1 MKCIRTLNC
10 ACYFFMK
17 RRIRFLNFIIDSLVF
32 LVIVVSA
39 SFVFRNLVEQD
50 DMKIYSIVFYCAYY
64 FLFELLSGRTIGK
77 MITGTKVVDK
87 ASKEDPSFI
96 QILLR
101 TLSRLIPVDYISYLF
116 RSNGIHDYLSSTQL
130 IKQDEL

>member
-39 SFVFRNLVEQD
+39 SFVFRDIVEQNE
-50 DMKIYSIVFYCAYY
+50 MKIYSIVFYCAYY
-64 FLFELLSGRTIGK
+64 FLFELLLGRTIGK
-77 MITGTKVVDK
+77 MITKTKVVDK
-87 ASKEDPSFI
+87 HSKEDPSFI

-101 TLSRLIPVDYISYLF
+101 LIPLDYISYLF
-116 RSNGIHDYLSSTQL
+116 SSNGIHDYLSSTQL

>member
-1 MKCIRTLNC
+1 MKKRT
-10 ACYFFMK
+10 
-17 RRIRFLNFIIDSLVF
+17 RFLNLIIDSLVF
-32 LVIVVSA
+32 LLIVVSA
-39 SFVFRNLVEQD
+39 SFVFRDIVEQNE
-50 DMKIYSIVFYCAYY
+50 MKIYSIVFYCAYY